1 MTTESELIRRYEG
14 VFSKE
19 KCRKIMRHLDYLE
32 NNNLL
37 FYDKRNL
44 HMEDHLTLNA
54 TLDYEIDLT
63 ATTRVAEEILPMLK
77 KPVDDYLEAV
87 SILKS
92 SRFLCYDCKI
102 KKIPQG
108 GGFHNWHFE
117 NGVIG
122 ATPRTF
128 VIQVYLNDD
137 FEGGETEFLYQNR
150 REQAVQGD
158 VLIFPAGFTHTHRGN
173 PPIGGTKY
181 LATTWAIIQ
190 PSDDN

>member
-1 MTTESELIRRYEG
+1 MTSESELIRRYRG
-14 VFSKE
+14 AFSKE
-19 KCRKIMRHLDYLE
+19 TCEKIIKHLDYLE
-32 NNNLL
+32 NNSLL
-37 FYDKRNL
+37 FHDKRNL
-44 HMEDHLTLNA
+44 HMEDHMTLNA

-63 ATTRVAEEILPMLK
+63 ATTRVAEEILPKLQ
-77 KPVDDYLEAV
+77 KPIDEYLEAV
-87 SILKS
+87 SILRS

-190 PSDDN
+190 PPDDN

>member
-1 MTTESELIRRYEG
+1 MTSESELIRRYKG
-14 VFSKE
+14 VFSKDD
-19 KCRKIMRHLDYLE
+19 CNKIIKHLDYLE
-32 NNNLL
+32 NNSLL
-37 FYDKRNL
+37 FYDRRNL
-44 HMEDHLTLNA
+44 HMEDHMTLNA

-63 ATTRVAEEILPMLK
+63 ATTRVAEEILPRLK
-77 KPVDDYLEAV
+77 NPVDEYLEAV

-92 SRFLCYDCKI
+92 SKFLCYDCKI

-190 PSDDN
+190 PPDEN

>member
-1 MTTESELIRRYEG
+1 MTSESELIRRYKG

-19 KCRKIMRHLDYLE
+19 ICKKIMRHLDYLE
-32 NNNLL
+32 NNSLL
-37 FYDKRNL
+37 YYDKRNL

-77 KPVDDYLEAV
+77 KPVDEYLETV

-190 PSDDN
+190 PPDDN

>member
-1 MTTESELIRRYEG
+1 
-14 VFSKE
+14 
-19 KCRKIMRHLDYLE
+19 
-32 NNNLL
+32 
-37 FYDKRNL
+37 
-44 HMEDHLTLNA
+44 MEDHLTLNA

-77 KPVDDYLEAV
+77 KPVDEYLETV

-190 PSDDN
+190 PPDDN

>member
-1 MTTESELIRRYEG
+1 MTSESELIRRYKG
-14 VFSKE
+14 VLSKDD
-19 KCRKIMRHLDYLE
+19 CNKIIKHLDYLE
-32 NNNLL
+32 NNSLL
-37 FYDKRNL
+37 FYDRRNL
-44 HMEDHLTLNA
+44 HMEDHMTLNA

-63 ATTRVAEEILPMLK
+63 ATTRVAEEILPRLK
-77 KPVDDYLEAV
+77 NPVDEYLEAV

-92 SRFLCYDCKI
+92 SKFLCYDCKI

-150 REQAVQGD
+150 REQAVAGD